1 MPASR
6 TSKYR
11 PTARPGG
18 SNGNG
23 DQPDAVELQAQGDA
37 RLLETQN
44 DARLEELSSK
54 VSALRNVTIDVY
66 NEVEA
71 QHRLLDATNQTFHSF
86 GTRLQSTAR
95 RFQRVIART
104 SARQMWYY
112 ALAMFVSL
120 WVLYFLF
127 KTWHRQ
133 TTPTE
138 SP

>member
-1 MPASR
+1 MPPSR
-6 TSKYR
+6 SSKFR
-11 PTARPGG
+11 PTAKPGS
-18 SNGNG
+18 SNSNDGNA
-23 DQPDAVELQAQGDA
+23 DAVELHAQGDA

-44 DARLEELSSK
+44 DARLHELSSK
-54 VSALRNVTIDVY
+54 VSALRNITIDVY
-66 NEVEA
+66 NEAED
-71 QHRLLDATNQTFHSF
+71 QHQLLDTTSQTFYSF
-86 GTRLQSTAR
+86 GTRLQSTTR

-120 WVLYFLF
+120 WVLYFFF

-133 TTPTE
+133 SVSPE